1 MTQSEQLA
9 LVRAAARKALDR
21 AVGSLSLAHGG
32 VINVA
37 NLNVDTCA
45 ALLAWLAYIVQ
56 QEEERVQAEA
66 TPLAMQ
72 DLIIAYYRKRFAQI
86 IDRYTEADIS
96 HAYDVALV
104 MFREAQQA
112 LEHNQ
117 FDLWMHDEL
126 QEEEERVQ
134 AEATKGQMTHQEFVD
149 EILRQAEKTK
159 REGEY
164 E

>member
-9 LVRAAARKALDR
+9 LVRNALDR
-21 AVGSLSLAHGG
+21 AAGSLSLAHGG

-45 ALLAWLAYIVQ
+45 ALLAWLAYSVQ

-72 DLIIAYYRKRFAQI
+72 ELIIAYYRKRFAQI
-86 IDRYTEADIS
+86 IERYTEADIS

-117 FDLWMHDEL
+117 FDLWMDDEL
-126 QEEEERVQ
+126 QQ
-134 AEATKGQMTHQEFVD
+134 SHKP
-149 EILRQAEKTK
+149 
-159 REGEY
+159 
-164 E
+164 

>member
-56 QEEERVQAEA
+56 QEEERVQADDEG
-66 TPLAMQ
+66 TMQ
-72 DLIIAYYRKRFAQI
+72 ELIIAYYRKRFAQI

-126 QEEEERVQ
+126 
-134 AEATKGQMTHQEFVD
+134 
-149 EILRQAEKTK
+149 
-159 REGEY
+159 
-164 E
+164 